1 MTPEIDYDAAR
12 WVLLA
17 AFLVFPALLLFFEVV
32 RRIAGFLGGVAGRRR
47 RDPYVVEWKP
57 EWDREDV

>member
-32 RRIAGFLGGVAGRRR
+32 RRIAGFFRKDSGWPR
-47 RDPYVVEWKP
+47 RDPYTVEWKD
-57 EWDREDV
+57 EWDGADD